1 MDPCSTYSVVIT
13 WQSKPPFHNST
24 VRVINSRVSGQC
36 VRNKTSVPVFYRRI
50 RYKYEFGYVW
60 IKSRVRLIII
70 ICDTQVCYYCVFNA
84 INGRS
89 NLCPDQILLWI
100 VLTNTP
106 NDHTYKQHSFIKLN
120 SILRMIW
127 FRSMNNLCVW
137 SLCNKSELKLPTET
151 IDRCKWISTAQQLAR
166 TSHFHCICT

>member
-1 MDPCSTYSVVIT
+1 M
-13 WQSKPPFHNST
+13 
-24 VRVINSRVSGQC
+24 
-36 VRNKTSVPVFYRRI
+36 FYRRI
-50 RYKYEFGYVW
+50 KYKYEFGYVW

-70 ICDTQVCYYCVFNA
+70 ICDTQVCYYCVSNA

-106 NDHTYKQHSFIKLN
+106 NDHTYKQYSFINLN

-127 FRSMNNLCVW
+127 FRTICVSGLYVINLNWSCQQKRSTVVNELAMHNNW
-137 SLCNKSELKLPTET
+137 QEQ
-151 IDRCKWISTAQQLAR
+151 A
-166 TSHFHCICT
+166 TSIAYAPKNTTFIYYTYIE